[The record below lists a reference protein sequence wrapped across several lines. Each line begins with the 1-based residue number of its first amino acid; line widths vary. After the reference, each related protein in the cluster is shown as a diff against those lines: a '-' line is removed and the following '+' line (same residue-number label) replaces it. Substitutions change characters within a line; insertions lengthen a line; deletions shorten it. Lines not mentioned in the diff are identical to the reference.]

1 MTQRKLSLIA
11 AGALLGFALGPV
23 GIQWI
28 RLRGMQWKLDRRLA
42 QLTAQREQLT
52 HEQQRLQ
59 SDPAYVEGLIRSTFK
74 VSQPGE
80 YVVPLDAIPTR
91 DKTR

>member
-1 MTQRKLSLIA
+1 MRRSSLIA
-11 AGALLGFALGPV
+11 TGVLLGFALGPV
-23 GIQWI
+23 CLQWI
-28 RLRGMQWKLDRRLA
+28 HLQGVQWTLDRRLA
-42 QLTAQREQLT
+42 QLTAQRAQLIQ
-52 HEQQRLQ
+52 EQQRLQ

-80 YVVPLDAIPTR
+80 YVVPLDAAPTR